1 MMQSQALP
9 MNIPTV
15 FKLCE
20 QIISKS
26 PSVCEP
32 GPCCDR
38 LDFVAEA
45 NGEQGRLG
53 LRVAEVNCVR

>member
-1 MMQSQALP
+1 MTQSQALSIS
-9 MNIPTV
+9 IPTV
-15 FKLCE
+15 FRLCG

-32 GPCCDR
+32 GPGCDR
-38 LDFVAEA
+38 LVFVAEA
-45 NGEQGRLG
+45 SGEQGRLG

>member
-1 MMQSQALP
+1 MS
-9 MNIPTV
+9 IPTV
-15 FKLCE
+15 FKLCG

-45 NGEQGRLG
+45 SGEQGRLG

>member
-9 MNIPTV
+9 MSIPTV

-45 NGEQGRLG
+45 SGEGRLE

>member
-1 MMQSQALP
+1 MMQSQALSTS
-9 MNIPTV
+9 IPTV
-15 FKLCE
+15 FKLCG

-32 GPCCDR
+32 GPCDR
-38 LDFVAEA
+38 LDFVADA
-45 NGEQGRLG
+45 SGEQGRLG